1 MGTILMIKSCVI
13 GLSKIGQIHCN
24 NLKKIK
30 NTSLNFVYD
39 KNFTLRK
46 KTAKRFKC
54 KTSNNFEEILK
65 DKEIKLFIIA
75 SPTSTHEYYL
85 NKLIKYKKMIY
96 CEKPISLDGSK
107 LNSLVKKIKTNR
119 IKICIGLNR
128 RFSDTYI
135 KMKRLIKNKKLKIIQ
150 ITSRSSNANVH
161 QSVRNGGLFM
171 DKGFHFFD
179 LACWFTNSLPNKIIT
194 IANPLSTKEFLENN
208 DYSDAVVNM
217 KFKNKV
223 IVEYIFSRNSR
234 LGHEERIKL
243 FGNGFKVDS
252 DKFFKK
258 SIIYKNF
265 DIKHKESYFRCLK
278 KFVYSN
284 KNLLLSEGIKSQNI
298 CDEVLKSAKVD

>member
-1 MGTILMIKSCVI
+1 MIKSCVI
-13 GLSKIGQIHCN
+13 GLSKIGQIHCK

-39 KNFTLRK
+39 KDFTLRN

-65 DKEIKLFIIA
+65 NKEIKLFIIA

-128 RFSDTYI
+128 RFSDAYTT
-135 KMKRLIKNKKLKIIQ
+135 MKKLIKSKKVKIIQ
-150 ITSRSSNANVH
+150 IISRSSNANVK

-179 LACWFTNSLPNKIIT
+179 LACWFANSFPDKIIT

-234 LGHEERIKL
+234 LGHEERIRL
-243 FGNGFKVDS
+243 FGNGFKIDS
-252 DKFFKK
+252 NKFFKR

-265 DIKHKESYFRCLK
+265 DIKHKDSYFRCLK
-278 KFVYSN
+278 KFVHLN
-284 KNLLLSEGIKSQNI
+284 KNLLLNEGIQTQKI
-298 CDEVLKSAKVD
+298 CDKVLKIARFN

>member
-1 MGTILMIKSCVI
+1 MIKSCVI

-39 KNFTLRK
+39 KNLTLRN
-46 KTAKRFKC
+46 KTAKKFKC
-54 KTSNNFEEILK
+54 QTSKNFEEILK
-65 DKEIKLFIIA
+65 NKEIKLFIIA
-75 SPTSTHEYYL
+75 SPTTTHEYYL
-85 NKLIKYKKMIY
+85 NKLIQYKKMIY
-96 CEKPISLDGSK
+96 CEKPISLNASK
-107 LNSLVKKIKTNR
+107 INSLVKRIKSNR

-128 RFSDTYI
+128 RFSDAYI
-135 KMKRLIKNKKLKIIQ
+135 KMKKLIKNKKVKIIQ
-150 ITSRSSNANVH
+150 IISRSSNANVH

-179 LACWFTNSLPNKIIT
+179 LACWFSNSLPNKIIT
-194 IANPLSTKEFLENN
+194 IANPLSTKEFLKNN

-217 KFKNKV
+217 KFRNKV
-223 IVEYIFSRNSR
+223 IVECIFSRNSR

-252 DKFFKK
+252 NKFFKK

-278 KFVYSN
+278 QFVHLD
-284 KNLLLSEGIKSQNI
+284 KNLLLNEGIQTQKI
-298 CDEVLKSAKVD
+298 CDEVLKSARLN

>member
-1 MGTILMIKSCVI
+1 MIKSCVI

-39 KNFTLRK
+39 KNLTLRK

-54 KTSNNFEEILK
+54 QTSNSFEDILK
-65 DKEIKLFIIA
+65 NKEIKLFIIA
-75 SPTSTHEYYL
+75 SPTTTHEYYL
-85 NKLIKYKKMIY
+85 NKLIQYKKMIY
-96 CEKPISLDGSK
+96 CEKPISLNSSK
-107 LNSLVKKIKTNR
+107 LNSFVKKIKTNK

-128 RFSDTYI
+128 RFSDAYI
-135 KMKRLIKNKKLKIIQ
+135 KMKKLIKNKKVKIIQ
-150 ITSRSSNANVH
+150 IISRSSNANVQ

-179 LACWFTNSLPNKIIT
+179 LACWFANSLPNKIIT
-194 IANPLSTKEFLENN
+194 IANPLSTKEYLKKN

-234 LGHEERIKL
+234 LGHEERVKL
-243 FGNGFKVDS
+243 FGNEFKIDS

-265 DIKHKESYFRCLK
+265 DIKHKESYFKCLE
-278 KFVYSN
+278 KFVYLNRS
-284 KNLLLSEGIKSQNI
+284 LLFNEGIQTQKI
-298 CDEVLKSAKVD
+298 CDDVLKSARLN

>member
-1 MGTILMIKSCVI
+1 MIKSCVI

-30 NTSLNFVYD
+30 ITSLNFVYD
-39 KNFTLRK
+39 KDQTLRN
-46 KTAKRFKC
+46 KTAKKFKC
-54 KTSNNFEEILK
+54 QTLNSFEEILK
-65 DKEIKLFIIA
+65 NKEIKLFIIA
-75 SPTSTHEYYL
+75 SPTTTHEYYL
-85 NKLIKYKKMIY
+85 NKLIQYKKIIY
-96 CEKPISLDGSK
+96 CEKPISLNASK
-107 LNSLVKKIKTNR
+107 LNILVKRVKSKK

-128 RFSDTYI
+128 RFSDVYI
-135 KMKRLIKNKKLKIIQ
+135 KMKKLIKNKKVKIIQ
-150 ITSRSSNANVH
+150 IISRSSNANVS

-179 LACWFTNSLPNKIIT
+179 LACWFANSLPKKIIT
-194 IANPLSTKEFLENN
+194 IANPLSTKEFLKKN

-217 KFKNKV
+217 KFKNNI

-243 FGNGFKVDS
+243 FGNKFKIDS

-265 DIKHKESYFRCLK
+265 DIKHKDSYLRCLK
-278 KFVYSN
+278 KFVYLN
-284 KNLLLSEGIKSQNI
+284 KSLLLNEGIQTQRI
-298 CDEVLKSAKVD
+298 CDEVLRSARIN

>member
-1 MGTILMIKSCVI
+1 MIKSCVI

-24 NLKKIK
+24 NLKKIR

-39 KNFTLRK
+39 KNLTLRK
-46 KTAKRFKC
+46 KTAKKFRC
-54 KTSNNFEEILK
+54 QTSNSFEEILK
-65 DKEIKLFIIA
+65 NKEIKLFIIA
-75 SPTSTHEYYL
+75 SPTTTHEYYL
-85 NKLIKYKKMIY
+85 DKLIKYKKMIY
-96 CEKPISLDGSK
+96 CEKPISLNASK
-107 LNSLVKKIKTNR
+107 LNSLVKRIKSNR

-128 RFSDTYI
+128 RFSNAYI
-135 KMKRLIKNKKLKIIQ
+135 KMRKLIKSKKIKIIQ
-150 ITSRSSNANVH
+150 IISRSSNADVK

-179 LACWFTNSLPNKIIT
+179 LACWFANSFPNKIIT
-194 IANPLSTKEFLENN
+194 IANPLSTKEFLKNN

-217 KFKNKV
+217 KFKNKI

-243 FGNGFKVDS
+243 FGNGFKIDS

-284 KNLLLSEGIKSQNI
+284 KNLLLDEGIQTQKI
-298 CDEVLKSAKVD
+298 CDEVLKSARLN

>member
-1 MGTILMIKSCVI
+1 MIKSCVI
-13 GLSKIGQIHCN
+13 GLSKIGKIHCN

-39 KNFTLRK
+39 KNQTLRN

-54 KTSNNFEEILK
+54 QTSNNFEEILK
-65 DKEIKLFIIA
+65 NKEVKLFIIA
-75 SPTSTHEYYL
+75 SPTTTHEYYL
-85 NKLIKYKKMIY
+85 DKLIQYKKMIY
-96 CEKPISLDGSK
+96 CEKPISLNSSK
-107 LNSLVKKIKTNR
+107 LKSLVKRIKSNR

-128 RFSDTYI
+128 RFSNAYI
-135 KMKRLIKNKKLKIIQ
+135 KMKKLIKNRKVKIIQ
-150 ITSRSSNANVH
+150 IISRSSNANVK

-179 LACWFTNSLPNKIIT
+179 LACWFSSSLPNKIIT
-194 IANPLSTKEFLENN
+194 IANPLSTKEFLKNN

-217 KFKNKV
+217 KFRNKV
-223 IVEYIFSRNSR
+223 IVECIFSRNSR

-252 DKFFKK
+252 NKFFKK

-278 KFVYSN
+278 QFVHLD
-284 KNLLLSEGIKSQNI
+284 KNLLLNEGIQTQKI
-298 CDEVLKSAKVD
+298 CDEVLKSARLN

>member
-1 MGTILMIKSCVI
+1 MIKSCVI

-39 KNFTLRK
+39 KNLSLRN

-54 KTSNNFEEILK
+54 QTSNNFEEILK
-65 DKEIKLFIIA
+65 NKEIKLFIIA
-75 SPTSTHEYYL
+75 SPTTTHEYYL
-85 NKLIKYKKMIY
+85 NKLIQYKKMIY
-96 CEKPISLDGSK
+96 CEKPISLNASK
-107 LNSLVKKIKTNR
+107 INSLVKRIKSNR

-128 RFSDTYI
+128 RFSDAYI
-135 KMKRLIKNKKLKIIQ
+135 KMKKLIKNKKVKIIQ
-150 ITSRSSNANVH
+150 IISRSSNANVQ

-179 LACWFTNSLPNKIIT
+179 LACWFANSLPNKIIT
-194 IANPLSTKEFLENN
+194 IANPLSTKEFLKNN

-243 FGNGFKVDS
+243 FGNGFKIDS
-252 DKFFKK
+252 NKFFKK

-278 KFVYSN
+278 KFVYLN
-284 KNLLLSEGIKSQNI
+284 KNLLLDEGIQTQKI
-298 CDEVLKSAKVD
+298 CDDVLKSARLN

>member
-1 MGTILMIKSCVI
+1 MIKSCVI

-39 KNFTLRK
+39 KNLTLRN
-46 KTAKRFKC
+46 KTAKKFKC
-54 KTSNNFEEILK
+54 QTSMNFEEILK
-65 DKEIKLFIIA
+65 NKEIKLFIIA
-75 SPTSTHEYYL
+75 SPTTTHEYYL
-85 NKLIKYKKMIY
+85 NKLIQYKKMIY
-96 CEKPISLDGSK
+96 CEKPISLNASK
-107 LNSLVKKIKTNR
+107 INSLVNRIKSNR

-128 RFSDTYI
+128 RFSETYI
-135 KMKRLIKNKKLKIIQ
+135 KMKKLIKNKKVKIIQ
-150 ITSRSSNANVH
+150 IISRSSNANVQ

-179 LACWFTNSLPNKIIT
+179 LACWFANSLPKKIIT
-194 IANPLSTKEFLENN
+194 IANPLSTKEFLKKN

-217 KFKNKV
+217 KFKNNI

-243 FGNGFKVDS
+243 FGNKFKIDS
-252 DKFFKK
+252 DKFFRK

-265 DIKHKESYFRCLK
+265 DIKHKDSYLRCLK
-278 KFVYSN
+278 KFVYLN
-284 KNLLLSEGIKSQNI
+284 KSLLLNEGIQTQRI
-298 CDEVLKSAKVD
+298 CDEVLRSARIN

>member
-1 MGTILMIKSCVI
+1 MIKSCVI

-30 NTSLNFVYD
+30 ITSLNFVYD
-39 KNFTLRK
+39 KDQTLRNN
-46 KTAKRFKC
+46 TAKKFKC
-54 KTSNNFEEILK
+54 QTSNNFEEILRN
-65 DKEIKLFIIA
+65 KEIELFIIA
-75 SPTSTHEYYL
+75 SPTTTHEYYL
-85 NKLIKYKKMIY
+85 NKLIQYKKIIY
-96 CEKPISLDGSK
+96 CEKPISLNASK
-107 LNSLVKKIKTNR
+107 LNSLVKRIKSKK

-128 RFSDTYI
+128 RFSDAYI
-135 KMKRLIKNKKLKIIQ
+135 KMKKLIKNKKVKIIQ
-150 ITSRSSNANVH
+150 ITSRSSNADVT

-179 LACWFTNSLPNKIIT
+179 LACWFANSLPKKIIT
-194 IANPLSTKEFLENN
+194 IANPLSTKEFLKNN

-234 LGHEERIKL
+234 LGHEEKIKL
-243 FGNGFKVDS
+243 FGNKFKIDS

-265 DIKHKESYFRCLK
+265 DIKHKDSYLKCLE
-278 KFVYSN
+278 KFVYLN
-284 KNLLLSEGIKSQNI
+284 KSLLLNEGIRTQRI
-298 CDEVLKSAKVD
+298 CDEVLRSARIN

>member
-1 MGTILMIKSCVI
+1 MIKSCVI

-65 DKEIKLFIIA
+65 NKEIKLFIIA

-96 CEKPISLDGSK
+96 CEKPISLNASK
-107 LNSLVKKIKTNR
+107 LNNIVKRIKSNK

-128 RFSDTYI
+128 RFSDAYI
-135 KMKRLIKNKKLKIIQ
+135 KMKKLIKNKKVKIIQ
-150 ITSRSSNANVH
+150 IISRSSNANVH

-179 LACWFTNSLPNKIIT
+179 LACWFANSFPNKIIT
-194 IANPLSTKEFLENN
+194 IANPLSTKEFLKNN

-243 FGNGFKVDS
+243 FGNGFKIDS

-258 SIIYKNF
+258 SIIFKNF
-265 DIKHKESYFRCLK
+265 DVKHKESYFRCLK
-278 KFVYSN
+278 KFVYLN
-284 KNLLLSEGIKSQNI
+284 KNLLLNEGIQTQKI
-298 CDEVLKSAKVD
+298 CDEVLKSARLN

>member
-1 MGTILMIKSCVI
+1 MIKSCVI

-39 KNFTLRK
+39 KNLTLRK
-46 KTAKRFKC
+46 KTAKRLKC
-54 KTSNNFEEILK
+54 QTSNNFEEILK
-65 DKEIKLFIIA
+65 NKEIKLFIIA
-75 SPTSTHEYYL
+75 SPTTTHEYYL
-85 NKLIKYKKMIY
+85 NKLIQYKKMIY
-96 CEKPISLDGSK
+96 CEKPISLNASK
-107 LNSLVKKIKTNR
+107 INSLVKKIKSNK

-128 RFSDTYI
+128 RFSDAYI
-135 KMKRLIKNKKLKIIQ
+135 KMKKLIKNKKVKIIQ
-150 ITSRSSNANVH
+150 IISRSSNANVQ

-179 LACWFTNSLPNKIIT
+179 LACWFANSFPNKIIT
-194 IANPLSTKEFLENN
+194 IANPLSTREFLKNN

-223 IVEYIFSRNSR
+223 IVECIFSRSSR
-234 LGHEERIKL
+234 LGHEERIRL
-243 FGNGFKVDS
+243 FGNGFKIDS

-265 DIKHKESYFRCLK
+265 DIKHKVSYLRCLK
-278 KFVYSN
+278 KFVSLN
-284 KNLLLSEGIKSQNI
+284 KNLLLNEGIQTQKI
-298 CDEVLKSAKVD
+298 CDNVLKSARLN

>member
-1 MGTILMIKSCVI
+1 MIKSCVI

-30 NTSLNFVYD
+30 ITSLNFVYD
-39 KNFTLRK
+39 KDKTLRSSAAK
-46 KTAKRFKC
+46 KFKC
-54 KTSNNFEEILK
+54 QTSNNFEEILRN
-65 DKEIKLFIIA
+65 KEIELFIIA
-75 SPTSTHEYYL
+75 SPTTTHEYYL
-85 NKLIKYKKMIY
+85 NKLIQYKKIIY
-96 CEKPISLDGSK
+96 CEKPISLNASK
-107 LNSLVKKIKTNR
+107 LNSLVKRIKSKK

-128 RFSDTYI
+128 RFSDAYI
-135 KMKRLIKNKKLKIIQ
+135 KMKKLIKNKKVKIIQ
-150 ITSRSSNANVH
+150 IISRSSNANVH

-179 LACWFTNSLPNKIIT
+179 LACWFANSFPNKIIT
-194 IANPLSTKEFLENN
+194 IANPLSTKEFLKNN

-234 LGHEERIKL
+234 LGHEERVKL
-243 FGNGFKVDS
+243 FGNGFKIDS

-265 DIKHKESYFRCLK
+265 DIKHKESYFKCLK
-278 KFVYSN
+278 KFVYLKRS
-284 KNLLLSEGIKSQNI
+284 LLFNEGIQTQKI
-298 CDEVLKSAKVD
+298 CDEVLKSARLN

>member
-1 MGTILMIKSCVI
+1 MIKSCVI
-13 GLSKIGQIHCN
+13 GLSKIGQIHCK

-39 KNFTLRK
+39 KDFTLSN
-46 KTAKRFKC
+46 KTAKWFKC
-54 KTSNNFEEILK
+54 KTSNSFEEILRNK
-65 DKEIKLFIIA
+65 DVKLFIIA
-75 SPTSTHEYYL
+75 SPTTTHEYYL
-85 NKLIKYKKMIY
+85 DKLIKYKKMIY
-96 CEKPISLDGSK
+96 CEKPISLNASK
-107 LNSLVKKIKTNR
+107 LSALVKRIKSNR

-128 RFSDTYI
+128 RFSDAYI
-135 KMKRLIKNKKLKIIQ
+135 KMKKLIKSKKVKIIQ
-150 ITSRSSNANVH
+150 IISRSSNANVK

-179 LACWFTNSLPNKIIT
+179 LACWFANSLPNKIIA
-194 IANPLSTKEFLENN
+194 IANPLSTKEFLKNN

-217 KFKNKV
+217 KFKNKI

-243 FGNGFKVDS
+243 FGNGFKIDS
-252 DKFFKK
+252 NKFFKK

-278 KFVYSN
+278 KFIHLN
-284 KNLLLSEGIKSQNI
+284 KNLLLNEGIRTQKI
-298 CDEVLKSAKVD
+298 CDNVLKSARLN

>member
-1 MGTILMIKSCVI
+1 MIKSCVI

-24 NLKKIK
+24 NLKKIT

-39 KNFTLRK
+39 KNLSLRN

-54 KTSNNFEEILK
+54 QTSNSFEEILRN
-65 DKEIKLFIIA
+65 KEIKLFIIA
-75 SPTSTHEYYL
+75 SPTTTHEYYL
-85 NKLIKYKKMIY
+85 DKLIQHKKMIY
-96 CEKPISLDGSK
+96 CEKPISLNSLK
-107 LNSLVKKIKTNR
+107 LNNLVKKIKTNK

-128 RFSDTYI
+128 RFSDAYI
-135 KMKRLIKNKKLKIIQ
+135 KMKKLIKNKKVKIIQ
-150 ITSRSSNANVH
+150 IISRSSNANVH

-179 LACWFTNSLPNKIIT
+179 LACWFANSFPNKIIT
-194 IANPLSTKEFLENN
+194 IANPLSTKEYLKNN

-234 LGHEERIKL
+234 LGHEERVKL
-243 FGNGFKVDS
+243 FGNEFKIDS

-278 KFVYSN
+278 KFVYLNRS
-284 KNLLLSEGIKSQNI
+284 LLFNEGIQTQKI
-298 CDEVLKSAKVD
+298 CDDVLKSARLN

>member
-1 MGTILMIKSCVI
+1 MIKSCVI

-24 NLKKIK
+24 NLKKLK

-39 KNFTLRK
+39 KNLTLRK

-54 KTSNNFEEILK
+54 KTSNSFEEILRN
-65 DKEIKLFIIA
+65 KEIKLFIIA
-75 SPTSTHEYYL
+75 SPTTTHEYYL
-85 NKLIKYKKMIY
+85 NKLIQYKKMIY
-96 CEKPISLDGSK
+96 CEKPISLNSSK
-107 LNSLVKKIKTNR
+107 LNSLVKKIKTNK

-135 KMKRLIKNKKLKIIQ
+135 KMKKLIKNKKVKIIQ
-150 ITSRSSNANVH
+150 IISRSSNANVT

-179 LACWFTNSLPNKIIT
+179 LACWFANSLPKKIIT
-194 IANPLSTKEFLENN
+194 IANPLSTKEFLKNN

-217 KFKNKV
+217 KFKNNI

-234 LGHEERIKL
+234 LGHEEKIKL
-243 FGNGFKVDS
+243 FGNKFKIDS

-265 DIKHKESYFRCLK
+265 DIKHKDSYFRCLE
-278 KFVYSN
+278 KFVYLN
-284 KNLLLSEGIKSQNI
+284 KSLLLNEGIRTQRI
-298 CDEVLKSAKVD
+298 CDEVLKSARIN

>member
-1 MGTILMIKSCVI
+1 MIKSCVI

-39 KNFTLRK
+39 KNLTLRK

-54 KTSNNFEEILK
+54 QTSNSFEEILK
-65 DKEIKLFIIA
+65 NKEIKLFIIA
-75 SPTSTHEYYL
+75 SPTTTHEYYL
-85 NKLIKYKKMIY
+85 DKLIKYKKMIY
-96 CEKPISLDGSK
+96 CEKPISLNASK
-107 LNSLVKKIKTNR
+107 LNSLVKRIKSNR

-128 RFSDTYI
+128 RFSDAYI
-135 KMKRLIKNKKLKIIQ
+135 KMKKLIKSKKVKIIQ
-150 ITSRSSNANVH
+150 IISRSSNANVK

-179 LACWFTNSLPNKIIT
+179 LACWFANSFPNKIVT
-194 IANPLSTKEFLENN
+194 IANPLSTKEFLKNN

-243 FGNGFKVDS
+243 FGNGFKIDS

-278 KFVYSN
+278 KFVYLN
-284 KNLLLSEGIKSQNI
+284 KNLLLDEGIQTQKI
-298 CDEVLKSAKVD
+298 CDEVLKSARLN

>member
-1 MGTILMIKSCVI
+1 MIKSCVI

-39 KNFTLRK
+39 KNSTLRK

-54 KTSNNFEEILK
+54 ETSNNFEEILK
-65 DKEIKLFIIA
+65 NKEIKLFIIA

-128 RFSDTYI
+128 RFSDAYI
-135 KMKRLIKNKKLKIIQ
+135 TMKKLIKSKKVKIIQ
-150 ITSRSSNANVH
+150 IISRSSNANVK

-179 LACWFTNSLPNKIIT
+179 LACWFANSFPNKIIS
-194 IANPLSTKEFLENN
+194 IANPLSTKEFLKNN
-208 DYSDAVVNM
+208 DYSDAVINM

-243 FGNGFKVDS
+243 FGNGFKIDS
-252 DKFFKK
+252 EKFFKK

-265 DIKHKESYFRCLK
+265 DIKHKESYFKCLK
-278 KFVYSN
+278 KFVYLNRS
-284 KNLLLSEGIKSQNI
+284 LLFNEGIQTQKI
-298 CDEVLKSAKVD
+298 CDEVLKSARLN